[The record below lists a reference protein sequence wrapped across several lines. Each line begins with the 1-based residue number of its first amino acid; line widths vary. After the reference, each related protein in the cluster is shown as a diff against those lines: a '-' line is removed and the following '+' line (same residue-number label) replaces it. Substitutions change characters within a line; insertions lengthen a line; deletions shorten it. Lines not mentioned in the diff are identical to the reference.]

1 MEIIPLKEA
10 PEFLETIAEWHRNE
24 WWDEWALFMQSCDY
38 SGWIPALYIGCID
51 GKPIGT
57 SLLMEEDM
65 TTRKDLT
72 PWLAGVYVIPEER
85 RKWYGTILAHHA
97 MMQAKELGIPKLWL
111 YTHTARH
118 IYETL
123 WWEYVSSEEYS
134 DEWIVDIMTY
144 IFN

>member
-1 MEIIPLKEA
+1 MEIISLKEA
-10 PEFLETIAEWHRNE
+10 PELLGTITEWHRNE
-24 WWDEWALFMQSCDY
+24 WWDEWADFMKACNY
-38 SGWIPALYIGCID
+38 NWWIPTLFIGHID

-85 RKWYGTILAHHA
+85 RKWYGTTLARHA
-97 MMQAKELGIPKLWL
+97 MIQAKALWVQKLWL

-123 WWEYVSSEEYS
+123 WWKYVSSEEYG
-134 DEWIVDIMTY
+134 DEWNVDIMNYT
-144 IFN
+144 F